1 MRPNDIDRLER
12 HVLQE
17 QPKCTVC
24 RTVSTLA
31 AHARELQAFVLDL
44 ATHHAAPGPSPEKI
58 AEHYQLVS
66 RAKALCATF
75 ESASTPTHAA

>member
-1 MRPNDIDRLER
+1 MRPHDIDRLER

-31 AHARELQAFVLDL
+31 AHAR
-44 ATHHAAPGPSPEKI
+44 
-58 AEHYQLVS
+58 
-66 RAKALCATF
+66 
-75 ESASTPTHAA
+75 